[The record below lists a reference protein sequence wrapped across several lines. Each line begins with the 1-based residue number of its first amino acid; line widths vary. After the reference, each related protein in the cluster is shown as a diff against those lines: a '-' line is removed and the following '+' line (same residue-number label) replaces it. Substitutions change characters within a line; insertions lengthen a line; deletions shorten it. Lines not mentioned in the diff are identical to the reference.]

1 MAAQGNYYH
10 TFYFQAFSEEFALV
24 SDDVEQLVNE
34 GTTLLSHAKVDTGA
48 ELSAKVQDVRE
59 RFLRLR
65 DLVKQEENQRQR
77 NGFERFEDTAR
88 DYKRKFD
95 AVNTIIRSQLQWERV
110 GHESSHDS
118 KVRAVRGVR

>member
-1 MAAQGNYYH
+1 MAAQENYYH

-24 SDDVEQLVNE
+24 SNEIEQLVDE
-34 GTTLLSHAKVDTGA
+34 GSALLSHDKVDKGA

-59 RFLRLR
+59 RFLRLQH
-65 DLVKQEENQRQR
+65 LVKHEESQPQR

-95 AVNTIIRSQLQWERV
+95 AVNTIILSQLQWERV
-110 GHESSHDS
+110 SHESSHNS
-118 KVRAVRGVR
+118 EVRAVRGMR